1 MSMTMTMSWRN
12 IWRNKR
18 RTLITAAALG
28 VGVLSMVLMLSFV
41 EGFLQ
46 RMVRTA
52 TEARTGDAQ
61 LHAKGYPDTRDE
73 TLTLSNPQAL
83 LATARQTPR
92 VVAASARTWGM
103 GVLAIGD
110 RSQGAQIVGVDP
122 AHEQEISNWS
132 RRVSQGVF
140 VQGPKDLVIGARL
153 AKKLD
158 VEVGARIVLTIANV
172 KTGEA
177 TSELM
182 TIKGVL
188 LTGDTAMD
196 SGAAIVALPTAQRMM
211 GLPDQVHEIT
221 LKVDAPRRD
230 EAAIAAVVAPLKAPG
245 RVVRPWH
252 QINRM
257 VSQSMTM
264 MEQWN
269 GVLVFVIYLII
280 AFGIINT
287 LSMALMERFHE
298 FGVMRALG
306 TTPAKLAALIIAEA
320 GWLGLLGAV
329 PGAIVGLALSA
340 VLART
345 GVDMSAS
352 SQYGMTLIE
361 PIYPVPDVPGAV
373 RAALIF
379 TGLTVLTSTITAI
392 RAATIRPVEA
402 LRR

>member
-1 MSMTMTMSWRN
+1 MSMTLTMSWRN
-12 IWRNKR
+12 IWRNRR

-28 VGVLSMVLMLSFV
+28 IGVLSMVLMLSFV

-61 LHAKGYPDTRDE
+61 IHARGYPDTRDE
-73 TLTLSNPQAL
+73 TLTLAQPEAL
-83 LATARQTPR
+83 LQSARGTPR
-92 VVAASARTWGM
+92 VLAASGRTWGM

-110 RSQGAQIVGVDP
+110 RSQGAQVVGVDP
-122 AHEQEISNWS
+122 AHEPSVSNWA
-132 RRVSQGVF
+132 RRIPTGAF
-140 VQGPKDLVIGARL
+140 VKGPKDLVIGAKL

-182 TIKGVL
+182 TITGLL

-196 SGAAIVALPTAQRMM
+196 TGAAIVALPTAQRMM

-221 LKVDAPRRD
+221 LKVDAPRR
-230 EAAIAAVVAPLKAPG
+230 EQAAIAAVIAPLQAPD

-257 VSQSMTM
+257 ISESMVL
-264 MEQWN
+264 MEKWN
-269 GVLVFVIYLII
+269 GVLVVVIYLII

-306 TTPAKLAALIIAEA
+306 TTPAQLAELIIAEA

-329 PGAIVGLALSA
+329 PGALVGLALA
-340 VLART
+340 ALLART

-361 PIYPVPDVPGAV
+361 PIYPVPDVIGAV
-373 RAALIF
+373 RSALIF
-379 TGLTVLTSTITAI
+379 TGLTVLTSIITAI